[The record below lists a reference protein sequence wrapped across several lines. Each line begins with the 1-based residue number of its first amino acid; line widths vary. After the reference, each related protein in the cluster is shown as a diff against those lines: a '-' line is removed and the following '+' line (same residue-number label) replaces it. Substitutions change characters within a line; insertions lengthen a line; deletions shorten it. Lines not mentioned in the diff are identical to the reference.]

1 MTSAPI
7 RTALS
12 TVDVAGID
20 CRFPTADS
28 PEDFWDLLVHG
39 GHGISEVPPQRWSIE
54 DYYDPDGGPGRAN
67 TRFAGFID
75 DPETFDF
82 AFFGIAP
89 VEAKAMDVQQRMVLQ
104 TVWRALE
111 NAGLDPRSVRGS
123 DTGVFVGVMS
133 SDWGTLHLADYAG
146 MSAQRGVG
154 NGFCMIA
161 NRVSYQL
168 DLRGPS
174 LAVDTACSSSL
185 VAVHMAASAL
195 RNRECDTAVV
205 VGVNLMLT
213 PALSVFYTQAGLS
226 ATDGRCRPFSGNG
239 GGIGRGEGVGAVVLR
254 RSEDRPDDAPEP
266 YALIA
271 GSAIGQDGRSNGL
284 TAPTRWGQERV
295 MTRALAAA
303 NRTAEDLDFIEG
315 HGTGTTLGDMVEVRA
330 LRGIV
335 GGEPTRTR
343 ILGSVKGNIG
353 HCEGAAGIAGF
364 IKACL
369 ALDKRIVPPTLF
381 AEEENPQLDLAAHG
395 LRLAAGAER
404 LGRGQLYAGVSSFG
418 LGGTN
423 AHVVLASAER
433 TRRPKGKGTL
443 GVLTVTADTGD
454 ALARNLAA
462 ASAGLETSDW
472 LRQCYSSNRVKT
484 GLGVRIAVP
493 ASSADALRV
502 ALAHADRRAEAAKKA
517 PRGTRIVF
525 AFTGQGAQ
533 YRRMCIDLTHRLP
546 AFGAHLH
553 DVDEALAQ
561 ITGSSIIA
569 AIESG
574 TDARGR
580 SLDDTAVSQPALF
593 AVQVALARTFA
604 DFGVHPAAVIGH
616 SVGEF
621 AAAVCAGRM
630 AFTEAARLV
639 CARGEAMQAV
649 ARGGAM
655 LSAECD
661 HDTALALA
669 ESIDGVGIAAV
680 NGPSAVV
687 FAGVADAVE
696 TIAEKLR
703 ADGVR
708 VRALTVSHAFHSALM
723 EPAQAAV
730 RDAAATVRT
739 VPDDAV
745 RLPMASTVTGALL
758 ESGDLSA
765 DYWAR
770 QVTEPVLF
778 DRAARALADLRPTHV
793 VEIGPRGVLSG
804 ILRTSSALPDS
815 AILTPIPSEK
825 SDGTE
830 FAGTLAS
837 LWESGAEIAW
847 SALYERGERRIRRLP
862 GYVFSDSERF
872 LVSAASA
879 GLTAPVRPVAGP
891 HAGKPAKTVASTADP
906 VPADPSSVH
915 SAVTAVLGAI
925 GDYRPADLRLDRD
938 LRDDLG
944 FDSIMIM
951 QFADQIAPR
960 LGLVAAPGPEQ
971 LHSDIRTVGELV
983 ELVATLM
990 KENPR

>member
-1 MTSAPI
+1 M
-7 RTALS
+7 RS

-20 CRFPTADS
+20 CRFPAADS
-28 PEDFWDLLVHG
+28 PADFWDLLVRGEHG
-39 GHGISEVPPQRWSIE
+39 VSAVPPQRWPIDE
-54 DYYDPDGGPGRAN
+54 YYDPDGGPGRAN
-67 TRFAGFID
+67 TRFAGFVT
-75 DPETFDF
+75 DPETFDCE
-82 AFFGIAP
+82 FFGIAP
-89 VEAKAMDVQQRMVLQ
+89 VEAKAMDIQQRMVLH

-111 NAGLDPRSVRGS
+111 NAGLDPKALRGS

-146 MSAQRGVG
+146 MSPQRGVG

-185 VAVHMAASAL
+185 VAVHLAANAL
-195 RNRECDTAVV
+195 RNGECDIAVA

-226 ATDGRCRPFSGNG
+226 AADGRCRPFSGNG

-271 GSAIGQDGRSNGL
+271 GSAVGQDGRSNGL

-295 MTRALAAA
+295 MTKALAAA
-303 NRTAEDLDFIEG
+303 NCTAQDLDFIEG

-335 GGEPTRTR
+335 AGEPTRTR

-381 AEEENPQLDLAAHG
+381 ADEENPQLDLAAHG

-433 TRRPKGKGTL
+433 ARRPKGNGTL
-443 GVLTVTADTGD
+443 GVLTVTANNGD

-462 ASAGLETSDW
+462 VAAGIDANDW
-472 LRQCYSSNRVKT
+472 LRQCYSSNHVKS
-484 GLGVRIAVP
+484 GLGVRIAIP
-493 ASSADALRV
+493 ATGASSLLDT
-502 ALAHADRRAEAAKKA
+502 LAHADRRAAAATKT
-517 PRGTRIVF
+517 PRGARIVF

-533 YRRMCIDLTHRLP
+533 YRRMCLDLRLRLP
-546 AFGAHLH
+546 AFGTHLQ
-553 DVDEALAQ
+553 DVDDAMAE

-574 TDARGR
+574 ADAEGR
-580 SLDDTAVSQPALF
+580 SLDETAVSQPALF
-593 AVQVALARTFA
+593 AVQIALARTFA
-604 DFGVHPAAVIGH
+604 GFGVHPAAVIGH

-630 AFTEAARLV
+630 TFTEAARLV
-639 CARGEAMQAV
+639 SARGEAMQAV

-655 LSAECD
+655 LAADCGYD
-661 HDTALALA
+661 AALALA
-669 ESIDGVGIAAV
+669 ESIDGAGIAAV
-680 NGPSAVV
+680 NGPSSVV
-687 FAGVADAVE
+687 FAGVAEAVE

-708 VRALTVSHAFHSALM
+708 VKALTVSHAFHSALM
-723 EPAQAAV
+723 APAQAAV
-730 RDAAATVRT
+730 REAAAQVTEGAEGVI
-739 VPDDAV
+739 
-745 RLPMASTVTGALL
+745 PMASTVTGALL
-758 ESGDLSA
+758 EPDDLTP

-778 DRAARALADLRPTHV
+778 DRAARALAALRPTHV

-804 ILRTSSALPDS
+804 ILRASAALPDS
-815 AILTPIPSEK
+815 TILTPIPGEK
-825 SDGTE
+825 SDGLE
-830 FAGTLAS
+830 FAATLAS
-837 LWESGAEIAW
+837 LWESGVDIGW
-847 SALYERGERRIRRLP
+847 SALYDRADHRIRRLP
-862 GYVFSDSERF
+862 GYVFSDGERF

-879 GLTAPVRPVAGP
+879 GLTAPVRAVAGHHVLP
-891 HAGKPAKTVASTADP
+891 TKPAAVE
-906 VPADPSSVH
+906 ADPSSVY
-915 SAVTAVLGAI
+915 SAVIAVLGDI
-925 GDYRPADLRLDRD
+925 GDYRPADLRPDQD

-944 FDSIMIM
+944 FDSITIM
-951 QFADQIAPR
+951 QFADRIAPR
-960 LGLVAAPGPEQ
+960 LGLAAAPGPEQ

-983 ELVATLM
+983 ELVTTLT
-990 KENPR
+990 KENHR

>member
-1 MTSAPI
+1 MTSAPMK
-7 RTALS
+7 TAQS
-12 TVDVAGID
+12 TVDVVGID
-20 CRFPTADS
+20 CRFPAADS
-28 PEDFWDLLVHG
+28 PEDFWDLLVRGEHG
-39 GHGISEVPPQRWSIE
+39 VSAVPPQRWSI
-54 DYYDPDGGPGRAN
+54 DDFYDPDGGPGRAN

-75 DPETFDF
+75 DPETFDCE
-82 AFFGIAP
+82 FFGIAP
-89 VEAKAMDVQQRMVLQ
+89 VEAKAMDIQQRMVLH

-271 GSAIGQDGRSNGL
+271 GSAVGQDGRSNGL

-335 GGEPTRTR
+335 AGEPTRTR

-381 AEEENPQLDLAAHG
+381 ADEENPQLDLASHG
-395 LRLAAGAER
+395 LRLAVGAER

-423 AHVVLASAER
+423 AHVVLASPER

-443 GVLTVTADTGD
+443 GVLTVTANNGD

-462 ASAGLETSDW
+462 VSAGIEANDW
-472 LRQCYSSNRVKT
+472 LRQCYSSNHVKS
-484 GLGVRIAVP
+484 GLGVRIAIP
-493 ASSADALRV
+493 ATGASALLET
-502 ALAHADRRAEAAKKA
+502 LAQADRRAAAATKT
-517 PRGTRIVF
+517 PRGARIVF

-533 YRRMCIDLTHRLP
+533 YRRMCVDLMHRLP
-546 AFGAHLH
+546 AFGTHLQ
-553 DVDEALAQ
+553 DVDSALAE

-574 TDARGR
+574 TDAQGR

-593 AVQVALARTFA
+593 AVQIALVRTFA
-604 DFGVHPAAVIGH
+604 DFGVRPAAVIGH

-639 CARGEAMQAV
+639 SARGEAMQAV

-655 LSAECD
+655 LAADCGY
-661 HDTALALA
+661 DTALALA
-669 ESIDGVGIAAV
+669 ESIDGAGIAAV
-680 NGPSAVV
+680 NGPSSVV
-687 FAGVADAVE
+687 FAGAADAVD

-708 VRALTVSHAFHSALM
+708 VKALTVSHAFHSALM
-723 EPAQAAV
+723 APARAAV
-730 RDAAATVRT
+730 RDAAAQVTAGA
-739 VPDDAV
+739 DDAV

-758 ESGDLSA
+758 EPGDLTPE
-765 DYWAR
+765 YWAR

-804 ILRTSSALPDS
+804 ILRASAALPDS
-815 AILTPIPSEK
+815 TILTPIPGEK
-825 SDGTE
+825 SDGLE
-830 FAGTLAS
+830 FAATLAS
-837 LWESGAEIAW
+837 LWESGVDIGW
-847 SALYERGERRIRRLP
+847 SALYDRGDHRIRRLP
-862 GYVFSDSERF
+862 GYVFSDGERF

-879 GLTAPVRPVAGP
+879 GLTAPVRAVAGQHP
-891 HAGKPAKTVASTADP
+891 GRPAKTVASTTDP
-906 VPADPSSVH
+906 AQTDPSSVH
-915 SAVTAVLGAI
+915 SAVTAVLGDI
-925 GDYRPADLRLDRD
+925 GDYRPADLRPDQD

-944 FDSIMIM
+944 FDSITIM
-951 QFADQIAPR
+951 QFADRIAPR
-960 LGLVAAPGPEQ
+960 LGLAAAPGPEQ

-983 ELVATLM
+983 ELVTTLM
-990 KENPR
+990 KENQR